1 MGNVSVVDFQD
12 VKVVG
17 ELPIRFKNTLAKLEE
32 FILGLEYPC
41 LCIEEDSKFR
51 VIFKKHPLWERFILS
66 FFLDETLLLRVS
78 PSKTQPT
85 GYKTLY
91 CGDLK
96 VSDKYYIL
104 NLWEEI
110 FDTLDWEYD
119 LKKAYNMV
127 VEASAIKVSFTDG
140 TEKLMVEE
148 STLLPQSVEKS
159 INLGENAYSGLLE
172 VLQKFL
178 ATNRRGINLSSPEVL
193 GLGSEPYSFTLV
205 LDYDLNS
212 PHTRLLV
219 SHGEVILFTIFLANG
234 SISLNKGDSPLLY
247 SLDDEL
253 LLELNSY
260 IKTSLDYISNNS
272 DLIWNVAY
280 VKFNLENALVL
291 DRFGIANIF
300 EVTKGVN

>member
-17 ELPIRFKNTLAKLEE
+17 ELPIRFKNTIAKLEE
-32 FILGLEYPC
+32 FVLGLEYPC

-51 VIFKKHPLWERFILS
+51 VVYKKHPLWERFVLS
-66 FFLDETLLLRVS
+66 FFLDGTLLLRVS
-78 PSKTQPT
+78 HAKTLLT
-85 GYKTLY
+85 GYQTLY
-91 CGDLK
+91 DGDLK

-110 FDTLDWEYD
+110 LDTLDWEYD

-127 VEASAIKVSFTDG
+127 LEESAIKVSFTDG
-140 TEKLMVEE
+140 TEKLLVEDT
-148 STLLPQSVEKS
+148 SLLPQSVEKS
-159 INLGENAYSGLLE
+159 INVGEYAYSGLLE

-205 LDYDLNS
+205 LDYNLNS

-219 SHGEVILFTIFLANG
+219 SHCEEVLFTIFLASG
-234 SISLNKGDSPLLY
+234 SISLRSGDSPLLY

-260 IKTSLDYISNNS
+260 IKNSLDYISNNS
-272 DLIWNVAY
+272 DLMWNVAY

-291 DRFGIANIF
+291 DRFGITNIF
-300 EVTKGVN
+300 EVTGVN

>member
-1 MGNVSVVDFQD
+1 MGSISVVDFQNVD
-12 VKVVG
+12 VVG

-51 VIFKKHPLWERFILS
+51 VVYKKQHLWERFILS

-78 PSKTQPT
+78 HAKIPPT

-91 CGDLK
+91 DGDLK

-110 FDTLDWEYD
+110 LDTLDWEYD

-127 VEASAIKVSFTDG
+127 IEGCTIKVSFTDG
-140 TEKLMVEE
+140 TEKLLVEDL
-148 STLLPQSVEKS
+148 SSLPQSPVNS
-159 INLGENAYSGLLE
+159 INVGEYAYSGLLE

-178 ATNRRGINLSSPEVL
+178 ATNTRGINLSSPEVL

-205 LDYDLNS
+205 LDYDLTS

-219 SHGEVILFTIFLANG
+219 SHGSEVLFTIFLSSG
-234 SISLNKGDSPLLY
+234 SISLKSGDSPLLY

-260 IKTSLDYISNNS
+260 IKTSLNYISNNS
-272 DLIWNVAY
+272 DLLWNVAY

-291 DRFGIANIF
+291 DRFGVANIF
-300 EVTKGVN
+300 NVTEVN

>member
-17 ELPIRFKNTLAKLEE
+17 QLPIRFKNTLAKLEE

-51 VIFKKHPLWERFILS
+51 VIFKKHPIWESFVLS
-66 FFLDETLLLRVS
+66 FFLDETFFLRVS
-78 PSKTQPT
+78 SSKTQPL

-96 VSDKYYIL
+96 VSDKYYIW
-104 NLWEEI
+104 NLWDEI
-110 FDTLDWEYD
+110 FDALDFEYD

-127 VEASAIKVSFTDG
+127 IEECAIKVSFTDG
-140 TEKLMVEE
+140 TERLLVEDT
-148 STLLPQSVEKS
+148 SLLPQSVEKS
-159 INLGENAYSGLLE
+159 INVGEYAYSGLLE

-178 ATNRRGINLSSPEVL
+178 ATNQRGINLSSSEVL

-205 LDYDLNS
+205 LDYDFNS

-219 SHGEVILFTIFLANG
+219 SHGEVVLFTIFLASG
-234 SISLNKGDSPLLY
+234 SISLKSGDSPLLY

-272 DLIWNVAY
+272 DLMWNVAY

-291 DRFGIANIF
+291 DRFGVVNIF
-300 EVTKGVN
+300 EVVGVN

>member
-17 ELPIRFKNTLAKLEE
+17 ELPIRFKETLSKLEE
-32 FILGLEYPC
+32 FILGLEYSC

-51 VIFKKHPLWERFILS
+51 VVYKKHPLWERFILS

-78 PSKTQPT
+78 SSKTQPL

-96 VSDKYYIL
+96 VSDKYYIW
-104 NLWEEI
+104 NLWDEI
-110 FDTLDWEYD
+110 FETLDFEYD
-119 LKKAYNMV
+119 LKKAYHMV
-127 VEASAIKVSFTDG
+127 VEEHAIKVSFTDG
-140 TEKLMVEE
+140 TEKLLVEGFE
-148 STLLPQSVEKS
+148 LLPQS
-159 INLGENAYSGLLE
+159 IENYISVDEYAYSGLLE

-178 ATNRRGINLSSPEVL
+178 ASNKWGINLSSPEVL

-205 LDYDLNS
+205 LDFDLSS

-219 SHGEVILFTIFLANG
+219 SRGEEVLFIIFLANG

-300 EVTKGVN
+300 EVIGVN

>member
-1 MGNVSVVDFQD
+1 MGSISVVDFQNVD
-12 VKVVG
+12 VVG
-17 ELPIRFKNTLAKLEE
+17 ELPIRFKETLSKLEE
-32 FILGLEYPC
+32 FILGLEYSC

-51 VIFKKHPLWERFILS
+51 VVYKEHPLWERFILS

-78 PSKTQPT
+78 SSKTRPQ

-96 VSDKYYIL
+96 VSDKYYIW
-104 NLWEEI
+104 NLWDEI
-110 FDTLDWEYD
+110 FDALDFEYD

-140 TEKLMVEE
+140 TEKLLVEDT
-148 STLLPQSVEKS
+148 SLLPQSVEKS
-159 INLGENAYSGLLE
+159 SGLLE

-178 ATNRRGINLSSPEVL
+178 AANQRGINLSSPEVL

-205 LDYDLNS
+205 LDYELSS

-219 SHGEVILFTIFLANG
+219 SHGEVVLFTIFLASG

-272 DLIWNVAY
+272 DLMWNVAY

-291 DRFGIANIF
+291 DRFGVANIF
-300 EVTKGVN
+300 EVTKE

>member
-1 MGNVSVVDFQD
+1 MSSVSVEDFQN
-12 VKVVG
+12 VEVVG
-17 ELPIRFKNTLAKLEE
+17 ELPIRFKSTLAKLEE

-51 VIFKKHPLWERFILS
+51 IIFKKHPIWESFVLS
-66 FFLDETLLLRVS
+66 FFLDDTLLLMVS
-78 PSKTQPT
+78 PSKAQPT

-91 CGDLK
+91 YGKLRLSVK
-96 VSDKYYIL
+96 HYIL
-104 NLWEEI
+104 NLWYEV
-110 FDTLDWEYD
+110 FDSLDFEYD
-119 LKKAYNMV
+119 FKKAYNMV

-140 TEKLMVEE
+140 TEKLLVEDT
-148 STLLPQSVEKS
+148 SLLPQSVEKS
-159 INLGENAYSGLLE
+159 INVGEYAYSGLLE

-178 ATNRRGINLSSPEVL
+178 ATNQRGINLSSTEVL

-219 SHGEVILFTIFLANG
+219 SHGEVILFTIFLASG
-234 SISLNKGDSPLLY
+234 SISLRSGDSPLLY

-260 IKTSLDYISNNS
+260 IKTSLNYISNNS
-272 DLIWNVAY
+272 NLMWNVAY

-291 DRFGIANIF
+291 DRFGVANIF
-300 EVTKGVN
+300 EVTK

>member
-12 VKVVG
+12 VEVVG
-17 ELPIRFKNTLAKLEE
+17 ELPVRFKNTLVKLEE

-51 VIFKKHPLWERFILS
+51 VLYKKHPLWERYILS

-78 PSKTQPT
+78 HAKTQLT
-85 GYKTLY
+85 GYQTLY
-91 CGDLK
+91 DGDLK

-110 FDTLDWEYD
+110 LDTLDWEYD
-119 LKKAYNMV
+119 LKKAYHMV
-127 VEASAIKVSFTDG
+127 LDERAIKVSFTDG
-140 TEKLMVEE
+140 TEKLLVEGL
-148 STLLPQSVEKS
+148 SSLPQSPVNS
-159 INLGENAYSGLLE
+159 ISIGEHAYSGLLE
-172 VLQKFL
+172 VLQRFL
-178 ATNRRGINLSSPEVL
+178 ATNQLGINLSSPEVL

-205 LDYDLNS
+205 LDYDLSS
-212 PHTRLLV
+212 PHTRLLI
-219 SHGEVILFTIFLANG
+219 SHGEKVLFTIFLTSG

-260 IKTSLDYISNNS
+260 IKTSLNYISNNS
-272 DLIWNVAY
+272 DLLWNVAY

-291 DRFGIANIF
+291 DRFGVVNIF
-300 EVTKGVN
+300 EVTKE